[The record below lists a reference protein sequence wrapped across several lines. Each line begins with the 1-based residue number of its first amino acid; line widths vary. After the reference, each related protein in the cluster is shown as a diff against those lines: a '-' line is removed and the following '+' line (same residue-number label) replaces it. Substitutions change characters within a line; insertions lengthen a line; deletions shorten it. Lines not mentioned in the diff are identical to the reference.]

1 MDILSRIL
9 DIVVESFDAN
19 PFEVL
24 FFLILLGSFL
34 WLSKEFRM
42 QQREDKE
49 LRKELLEKSLTTY
62 SQILYEGSIFKPG
75 DSNISF
81 YQSVYSS
88 FPFIDYKIS
97 KKILCIF
104 DQDTTEEIKVREI
117 LDLAKSEVT
126 YLSGLTSNH
135 LLKNKLLTDDVEEFF
150 SKLRKIFGSMFTS
163 FFVIYSVLI
172 LVFISFSGETQFW
185 MIIKPFSFF
194 IACLLIPF
202 SIDLLLERRMNIPTA
217 LLLIGIFVSAL
228 ILTSGSGSYLIWSL
242 IFCIVFVIG
251 FLWYAYRRKVT
262 TEQSLS

>member
-9 DIVVESFDAN
+9 DIAVKSFDAD

-24 FFLILLGSFL
+24 FYLILLGAFL

-49 LRKELLEKSLTTY
+49 LRKELLEKSLTVY
-62 SQILYEGSIFKPG
+62 SQILYEGSIFKSG
-75 DSNISF
+75 DSNVSF

-97 KKILCIF
+97 KKILCVL
-104 DQDTTEEIKVREI
+104 DQDTTEEIIVQEI
-117 LDLAKSEVT
+117 LVLAKSEVT
-126 YLSGLTSNH
+126 YLSSLTSNH

-150 SKLRKIFGSMFTS
+150 SKLRKIFSSMFIS

-185 MIIKPFSFF
+185 MIIKPISFF

-202 SIDLLLERRMNIPTA
+202 SIDLLLERRMNRPTA
-217 LLLIGIFVSAL
+217 FLLIGIFISAFFLTGVS
-228 ILTSGSGSYLIWSL
+228 GFYLIGSF
-242 IFCIVFVIG
+242 ISFMG
-251 FLWYAYRRKVT
+251 FLIAFLIYAYQRKKA
-262 TEQSLS
+262 TEQG